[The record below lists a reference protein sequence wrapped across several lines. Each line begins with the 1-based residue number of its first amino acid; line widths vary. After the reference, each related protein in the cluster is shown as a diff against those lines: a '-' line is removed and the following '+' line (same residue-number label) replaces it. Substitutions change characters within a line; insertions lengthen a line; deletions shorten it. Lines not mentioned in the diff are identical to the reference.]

1 MPQAWPKKK
10 SYNGET
16 NNKQQSNKQHKRKV
30 SKDLNRHVSKDKIQM
45 AMKHMKMFYA
55 IRHSGDVNQIHAHET
70 HAILFLFFF
79 FGYTGGMQKFLGQGW
94 KLHHSS
100 DPKPLP

>member
-79 FGYTGGMQKFLGQGW
+79 FWLHRRHAEVPGPGMETAPQQ
-94 KLHHSS
+94 
-100 DPKPLP
+100 